1 MAQASDR
8 RPIEVK
14 TTLSESHYNLML
26 DVCEALGLTQAG
38 YVRSLIHRDIVE
50 KQQLV
55 EQMAELAE
63 RPKPARRRA

>member
-1 MAQASDR
+1 MAGSSDR

-38 YVRSLIHRDIVE
+38 YIRNLILLDIVE

-55 EQMAELAE
+55 DQMAEIAE
-63 RPKPARRRA
+63 RPRQARRRS